1 VKNNFSSFKDPSM
14 YRFPYLR
21 PAFKIGI
28 ISIFTF
34 SLTSCDALNQ
44 ATEILAQTGSPTQTE
59 INMGLKQALEFGTS
73 ASAERLSLKDGYLG
87 NLAIKIV
94 FPQEAQKV
102 ERTLRTLG
110 LNSLA
115 DNVILSL
122 NRAAEDAAQEA
133 KPIFLSAIK
142 QMTIADATNILLGRD
157 KEAATQYFKRVTSD
171 QLHDKFKPIIE
182 SSLSKVGAT
191 RYWTDVMNRY
201 NQIPLVGKVN
211 PDLKEYVTQKAMEG
225 LFIEIAKEELK
236 IRENVS
242 ARGTNLL
249 QKVFGYA
256 DRNRG

>member
-1 VKNNFSSFKDPSM
+1 M
-14 YRFPYLR
+14 TRLLYLR
-21 PAFKIGI
+21 PAFKFAVAALLTVS
-28 ISIFTF
+28 ISG
-34 SLTSCDALNQ
+34 CDALNQ
-44 ATEILAQTGSPTQTE
+44 ATEILAQTASPTQSE

-73 ASAERLSLKDGYLG
+73 SSSERLSLQNGYFG
-87 NLAIKIV
+87 NLAVKIL

-110 LNSLA
+110 MNSLA

-122 NRAAEDAAQEA
+122 NRAAEDAAQQA

-171 QLHDKFKPIIE
+171 QLHDSFKPIIE

-191 RYWTDVMNRY
+191 RYWSDVMNRY
-201 NQIPLVGKVN
+201 NQIPLVTKVN

-242 ARGTNLL
+242 SRGTNLL

-256 DRNRG
+256 DRNRNGSLGYN

>member
-1 VKNNFSSFKDPSM
+1 MRIYSFFRPVFKVALATVLAFSVT
-14 YRFPYLR
+14 
-21 PAFKIGI
+21 G
-28 ISIFTF
+28 
-34 SLTSCDALNQ
+34 CDTLNQ
-44 ATEILAQTGSPTQTE
+44 AAGVLAQAGNPTQSE

-73 ASAERLSLKDGYLG
+73 SSAERLSLKDGYFG
-87 NLAIKIV
+87 NMAVKIL
-94 FPQEAQKV
+94 FPEEARKV

-115 DNVILSL
+115 DNVILTI

-133 KPIFLSAIK
+133 KPIFISAIK

-157 KEAATQYFKRVTSD
+157 NDAATEYFKRVTSQ
-171 QLHDKFKPIIE
+171 QLHDKFKPIIQ

-191 RYWTDVMNRY
+191 KYWSDVMNRY
-201 NQIPLVGKVN
+201 NQIPLVTKVN
-211 PDLKEYVTQKAMEG
+211 PDLQEYVTQKAMEG

-236 IRENVS
+236 IRNNVS

-256 DRNRG
+256 DRNKNGVSGF

>member
-1 VKNNFSSFKDPSM
+1 M
-14 YRFPYLR
+14 TRFPYFR
-21 PAFKIGI
+21 PALKIAI
-28 ISIFTF
+28 ATVFTF

-44 ATEILAQTGSPTQTE
+44 ATEILAQTTNPTQSE

-73 ASAERLSLKDGYLG
+73 SSSERLSLKDGYFG
-87 NLAIKIV
+87 NMAIKIL

-102 ERTLRTLG
+102 EKTLRTLG

-157 KEAATQYFKRVTSD
+157 KEAATQYFKRVTTD
-171 QLHDKFKPIIE
+171 QLHDAFKPIIE
-182 SSLSKVGAT
+182 NSLSKVGAT

-201 NQIPLVGKVN
+201 NQVPFVTKVN

-225 LFIEIAKEELK
+225 LFVEIAKEELK

-242 ARGTNLL
+242 ARGTTLL

-256 DRNRG
+256 DRNRTNSLGYN